1 MILSK
6 IIKRLRINSF
16 LLFLIPSIA
25 IIGSL
30 QIHNFLTDFQYRL
43 DHKNINLT
51 DEPGKK
57 YNVKCTKN
65 NGFCMGK
72 VSEYL
77 FEMAIKID
85 DCFINEVKS
94 YYTVNGKI
102 YNKTSDVFNLVNGK
116 SIIKEE
122 YIDSEII
129 FTKSVSNKKNEYCI
143 KNSKTYY
150 FFYKYFPP
158 FSYIIDEKIKGIALG
173 THLKVNP
180 FLYGE
185 VSISNLVKRHPIN
198 IFFKF
203 FLYLSVIL
211 MIAYWYNYNKIF
223 KKVLNKNIN
232 IFYIFGICSA
242 VFLFFHIYFLGSTSD
257 NEVLKVFRRI
267 VIVLFILF
275 EVLAQTLLALKIF
288 KNRNIFL
295 KYCFKFMVLI
305 KLFFVLSILIF
316 TIAIVIIL
324 SIYNLSSNVDYIL
337 EWNYFIVLLVFYLFS
352 SLMWKK
358 IINF

>member
-6 IIKRLRINSF
+6 IIKRLRVNSF

-30 QIHNFLTDFQYRL
+30 QIHNFLADFQYRIQQT
-43 DHKNINLT
+43 HKYLT
-51 DEPGKK
+51 DEPGTK
-57 YNVKCTKN
+57 YNLKCTED
-65 NGFCMGK
+65 NGFCNGK
-72 VSEYL
+72 SARYL
-77 FEMAIKID
+77 YEKAIKID
-85 DCFINEVKS
+85 DCFLYDVKK
-94 YYTVNGKI
+94 YYTVNGKNNYKLNDV
-102 YNKTSDVFNLVNGK
+102 YNLIDGK
-116 SIIKEE
+116 WVIKEK
-122 YIDSEII
+122 YFNSKII
-129 FTKSVSNKKNEYCI
+129 LTKEVVNEKNKYCI
-143 KNSKTYY
+143 KNGQIFY

-158 FSYIIDEKIKGIALG
+158 ISYLVDEKVKGISLG
-173 THLKVNP
+173 THVKVNP

-232 IFYIFGICSA
+232 TFYIFGICSA
-242 VFLFFHIYFLGSTSD
+242 IFLFFHVYFLGSTSD
-257 NEVLKVFRRI
+257 NEVLKDFRRI

-295 KYCFKFMVLI
+295 KYCFRFMVLT
-305 KLFFVLSILIF
+305 KLFFVLFILIF
-316 TIAIVIIL
+316 TIAILIIL
-324 SIYNLSSNVDYIL
+324 SIYNLPSSVDYIL

>member
-30 QIHNFLTDFQYRL
+30 QIHNLLTDFQYRIE
-43 DHKNINLT
+43 HKNINLT

-57 YNVKCTKN
+57 YNVKCTKD

-77 FEMAIKID
+77 FERANKID
-85 DCFINEVKS
+85 DCFIHDVNL
-94 YYTVNGKI
+94 YYTVDGKS
-102 YNKTSDVFNLVNGK
+102 NNDTSDVFNLINEKWV
-116 SIIKEE
+116 IKEE
-122 YIDSEII
+122 YIDSEIVY
-129 FTKSVSNKKNEYCI
+129 TKSVSNKKNKYCI
-143 KNSKTYY
+143 KNSKTFY

-158 FSYIIDEKIKGIALG
+158 FSYIVDEKVKGITLG

-223 KKVLNKNIN
+223 KKVLNKDIN

-242 VFLFFHIYFLGSTSD
+242 VFLFFHVYFLGSTSD
-257 NEVLKVFRRI
+257 NEVLKNFRRI
-267 VIVLFILF
+267 IIVLFILF
-275 EVLAQTLLALKIF
+275 EVLAQTLLAFKIF

-295 KYCFKFMVLI
+295 KYCFRFIVLT
-305 KLFFVLSILIF
+305 KLFFVLFILIF
-316 TIAIVIIL
+316 TIAILTIL
-324 SIYNLSSNVDYIL
+324 SIYNLPNSVDYIL

-358 IINF
+358 NN

>member
-1 MILSK
+1 MILNK

-30 QIHNFLTDFQYRL
+30 QIHNLLTDSHYRL
-43 DHKNINLT
+43 DNKNINLT

-57 YNVKCTKN
+57 YNAKCTKD

-77 FEMAIKID
+77 FEKATKID
-85 DCFINEVKS
+85 DCFIHDVKT
-94 YYTVNGKI
+94 YYTVAGKI
-102 YNKTSDVFNLVNGK
+102 NYKESDVFNLINGK
-116 SIIKEE
+116 WVIKEE
-122 YIDSEII
+122 YIDSEIVL
-129 FTKSVSNKKNEYCI
+129 TKSVSNKKNEYCI
-143 KNSKTYY
+143 KNSHIFY

-158 FSYIIDEKIKGIALG
+158 ISYLVDEKVKGISLG

-203 FLYLSVIL
+203 FLYVSIIL
-211 MIAYWYNYNKIF
+211 MIAYWYNYNTIF

-232 IFYIFGICSA
+232 IFYIFGLCSV
-242 VFLFFHIYFLGSTSD
+242 VFLFLHVYFLGSTSD
-257 NEVLKVFRRI
+257 NEVLKNFRKI
-267 VIVLFILF
+267 VIILFILF
-275 EVLAQTLLALKIF
+275 EVLAQTLLAIKLY
-288 KNRNIFL
+288 KNRIIFF
-295 KYCFKFMVLI
+295 KYCFKFMVLT

-316 TIAIVIIL
+316 TITVLIIL
-324 SIYNLSSNVDYIL
+324 SLVNLPSSVDYIL
-337 EWNYFIVLLVFYLFS
+337 EWNYFIVLLIFYLFS

-358 IINF
+358 TN